1 MYILCGLVGG
11 ITLAAITIY
20 LVRRRNRLHDKL
32 TGWMTSGQQQLPSE
46 QYKVCPTFTQC
57 PLYSSLLTAFTHW
70 TIYNASMMAL
80 C

>member
-32 TGWMTSGQQQLPSE
+32 ANWMTSGQQLPSE
-46 QYKVCPTFTQC
+46 EYKVSSAVYVDLL
-57 PLYSSLLTAFTHW
+57 PLYLL
-70 TIYNASMMAL
+70 L
-80 C
+80 